1 MSDEVPEPKSGWLK
15 KLTSLLSDNDQPQH
29 PHSALMSLLNEYR
42 LARTINEDT
51 AMMIE
56 SLLELN
62 ETQVRDIMI
71 PRGQMVSI
79 QEHWSFQKVLGV
91 IMESG
96 HSRYPILD
104 EDHKNILGILITKDL
119 LPLLVDGAEKPRFLD
134 VMRPATIVPESKP
147 LEAMLREFRS
157 NRNHMAVVIDEYGN
171 LSGLVTIEDVIEEI
185 VGEIDDEH
193 DKIRDAEVRVLGDG
207 SYEVKALMTI
217 ERFNERFSAHLSDQD
232 ADTIGGYVLHL
243 FGRMPIASETITLG
257 DWQVTVFKA
266 NQRRIL
272 MLRLSPLL
280 NSSNPVQPVS

>member
-1 MSDEVPEPKSGWLK
+1 MSDDPSEPKNGWLK
-15 KLTSLLSDNDQPQH
+15 KFASLLSDNDQPQH
-29 PHSALMSLLNEYR
+29 PHKAFLSLLNEYR
-42 LARTINEDT
+42 LTGTINEDT

-79 QEHWSFQKVLGV
+79 QENWSLDKVLDV
-91 IMESG
+91 IIESS
-96 HSRYPILD
+96 HSRYPVLD
-104 EDHKNILGILITKDL
+104 ENHDTVLGILLSKDL
-119 LPLLVDGAEKPRFLD
+119 LPLLVDGNAKSRFLD

-157 NRNHMAVVIDEYGN
+157 NRNHMALVIDEYGN

-193 DKIRDAEVRVLGDG
+193 DEIPDAEVHVLGDG
-207 SYEVKALMTI
+207 SYQVKALMMI
-217 ERFNERFSAHLSDQD
+217 ARFNERFATHLSDQD

-243 FGRMPIASETITLG
+243 FGRMPVAGETITIG
-257 DWQVTVFKA
+257 DWQVTIFKA

-272 MLRLSPLL
+272 MLKLTPLTP
-280 NSSNPVQPVS
+280 SHEERSER

>member
-1 MSDEVPEPKSGWLK
+1 MSDEVPEPKNGWLK
-15 KLTSLLSDNDQPQH
+15 KLASLLSDNDQPQH
-29 PHSALMSLLNEYR
+29 PHSALLSLLNEYR

-79 QEHWSFQKVLGV
+79 QENWSFQKVLGV

-96 HSRYPILD
+96 HSRYPVLD
-104 EDHKNILGILITKDL
+104 EDHDNILGILITKDL
-119 LPLLVDGAEKPRFLD
+119 LPLLVSDDEKPRFLD

-193 DKIRDAEVRVLGDG
+193 DKIPDAEVRILGDG

-217 ERFNERFSAHLSDQD
+217 ERFNERFAVRLSDQD

-243 FGRMPIASETITLG
+243 FGRMPVASETITIG

-272 MLRLSPLL
+272 MLRLSPL
-280 NSSNPVQPVS
+280 NSSDPAQPVS